1 VIGKER
7 FQYWKM
13 LIWTFFNRQQALPLA
28 VTLAIYG
35 HHFRKVCQLHLKE
48 ARKSAG

>member
-1 VIGKER
+1 
-7 FQYWKM
+7 M

-35 HHFRKVCQLHLKE
+35 HHFRKVCRLHLKE
-48 ARKSAG
+48 AQRVSG